1 MLENL
6 IGAAVGL
13 RRDDG
18 NDALMPLVRD

>member
-1 MLENL
+1 MLEDL
-6 IGAAVGL
+6 IGATVGL